1 MNFAESHR
9 ADLAEVLRSLED
21 VLDMILIR
29 QNEIHECVKERRW
42 TALEENLCEIRTL
55 SDSFVNLDKKRELLA
70 GGDKSVYMDENIA
83 PVFSSVRSKLMKSK
97 IENEA
102 LAKYVQSAQKFVYGV
117 IERCT
122 PQQRT
127 PVYTRNGQLRKSSA
141 PSLIVNAVF

>member
-1 MNFAESHR
+1 MNFTENHR
-9 ADLAEVLRSLED
+9 ADLAEVLVNLEG
-21 VLDMILIR
+21 VLDAILVK

-42 TALEENLCEIRTL
+42 SDLEENLCKIRTL
-55 SDSFVNLDKKRELLA
+55 SDSFVNLDKKREILA
-70 GGDKSVYMDENIA
+70 GDDKSIYMDKNIS
-83 PVFSSVRSKLMKSK
+83 PVFTSVRSKLMKSK

-127 PVYTRNGQLRKSSA
+127 PVYTRTGQLRKSSA